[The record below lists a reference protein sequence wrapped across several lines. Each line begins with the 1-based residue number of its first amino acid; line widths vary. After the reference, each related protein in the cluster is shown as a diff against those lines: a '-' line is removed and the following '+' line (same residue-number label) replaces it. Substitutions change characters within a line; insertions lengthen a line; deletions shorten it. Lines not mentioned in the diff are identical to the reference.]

1 MNVNREKPK
10 LRLKLGGGSSR
21 PQDPAPMP
29 VPKPMPPPE
38 PAPAAATAEQKA
50 EVVART
56 LAYDILAY
64 EKGREELKRGA
75 MAMLTALAERWPRC
89 FDLERPRPLKIAI
102 HKDIIAEMRRAET
115 DLAFETDLRLAM
127 RLYTGSLAYLG
138 ALGSTHNIGGVTVS
152 TTATPLRLP
161 VGLCKQSK

>member
-1 MNVNREKPK
+1 
-10 LRLKLGGGSSR
+10 
-21 PQDPAPMP
+21 MP

-50 EVVART
+50 EVVAR
-56 LAYDILAY
+56 ILAY
-64 EKGREELKRGA
+64 EKGREELKRRA
-75 MAMLTALAERWPRC
+75 MAVLTALAERWPRC

-127 RLYTGSLAYLG
+127 RLFTGSPAYLK
-138 ALGSTHNIGGVTVS
+138 AQFVS
-152 TTATPLRLP
+152 T
-161 VGLCKQSK
+161 